1 MFEIENMNEELCN
14 FGLAFIGKTSEI
26 WKQQS
31 FANEF
36 KLLDGNPLESSAWRY
51 VDIGFVI
58 ADAAQEEDVNKLK
71 KAVEAANDMGIAVL
85 IPVLISTEPIDIP
98 ASLLTI
104 NPEKYTE
111 ESAIYK
117 DIYYAIKSIY
127 DLACLPGLVN
137 LDMCDVQTVCKDKKK
152 LLLATGEAKG
162 ENASL
167 AAVNEAIDK
176 LTKQNKN
183 AKSIGKDVLM
193 NVTGCE
199 DNISMYEIQE
209 ASEVLCDWLDNK
221 KATIIWGASVDDS
234 LGDMIRVSILMGE

>member
-1 MFEIENMNEELCN
+1 MPVL
-14 FGLAFIGKTSEI
+14 LA
-26 WKQQS
+26 
-31 FANEF
+31 AMV
-36 KLLDGNPLESSAWRY
+36 L
-51 VDIGFVI
+51 
-58 ADAAQEEDVNKLK
+58 
-71 KAVEAANDMGIAVL
+71 AVL
-85 IPVLISTEPIDIP
+85 IPIVISAEPIDIS

-104 NPEKYTE
+104 KPENYTE
-111 ESAIYK
+111 ESEIYK
-117 DIYYAIKSIY
+117 DIYYAIKSMY
-127 DLACLPGLVN
+127 NLVCLSGLVN
-137 LDMCDVQTVCKDKKK
+137 LDMCDVQTFCKDKKK
-152 LLLATGEAKG
+152 LLLATGAAKG

-167 AAVNEAIDK
+167 TAVNEAIDK